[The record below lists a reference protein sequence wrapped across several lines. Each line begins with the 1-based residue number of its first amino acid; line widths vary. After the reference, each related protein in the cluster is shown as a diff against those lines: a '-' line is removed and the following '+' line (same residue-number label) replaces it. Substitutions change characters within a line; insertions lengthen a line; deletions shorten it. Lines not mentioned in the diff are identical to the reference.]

1 MNKLLLH
8 LIRKLTDVDVE
19 KLQDDNESLLIRNQQ
34 LSFEVKDVNKE
45 AAYRRTQLI
54 DTQKQLSELQK
65 EINRLQEIIADCN
78 RKNELLCSRCSSLE
92 KEKQAFANTV
102 RIAEKE
108 TQQLVKAYTSLQTD
122 TALLETPPQPIR
134 TDMPEETDTNHEEET
149 ENLQEEPLSPEEE
162 PAASTE
168 ETTSPE
174 QEEDNM
180 KATIEA
186 ALNNYPYLR
195 ITTLPYSSQALFDTR
210 SAHLQTD
217 LFTWRIEGIEII
229 TGKTRFVAYAEIARV
244 EGIDNLYFNTQQ
256 ESDPVTDVSSKL
268 LMAVCCQYPIH
279 ITYAERNGNIYERNL
294 YWICFRPQNKQE
306 TTLPYKNMYADIFN
320 EETDGK
326 SVLAMVSPQA
336 TPRSFAVE
344 RIRSV
349 QIFQAYVTTQTGIQY
364 QTDGIFQAVLSGQ
377 PDAVKLIYSSLP
389 DTARQMPAT
398 IRYMAH
404 CRMLEQKYTEAL
416 PLYLSIEPDTVT
428 DGQLTWA
435 EANAADFEKLI
446 THHIE
451 EEPFC
456 QLKDALKDNGWNI

>member
-134 TDMPEETDTNHEEET
+134 TDMSEETDTNHEEET

-174 QEEDNM
+174 QEEENM

-217 LFTWRIEGIEII
+217 LFTWGIEGIEII

-256 ESDPVTDVSSKL
+256 ESDPVTDISSKL

-326 SVLAMVSPQA
+326 SVLAMV
-336 TPRSFAVE
+336 
-344 RIRSV
+344 
-349 QIFQAYVTTQTGIQY
+349 GIQY